1 MTVIYNIIELMLTKK
16 HTTTILTILY
26 FSLFFGVYLNEDSLG
41 GAFSDYKGLF
51 YISEEFRDDFFYSF
65 LNYDEIGNRHSPFFY
80 ILRSALPFNEIF
92 QRIFFLHIYL
102 LIPIFFYKSLKKIFK
117 TTPKNNLKLLAFV
130 LLLFPTY
137 RSYSIWPD
145 PHLLGVLFFTISIYF
160 FLKFKENKENLKN
173 SVLNTIYLALSAYSS
188 PNFGIFVIYFFYEFY
203 LRFDISKKL
212 ILIIF
217 LNIILSIPFFYYL
230 FYLDVNFI
238 FKDNSWDI
246 GENFYSKENISNK
259 ILIISSIFCF
269 YLIPILNHKKIISDF
284 NLMHIIDI
292 RLMSF
297 ILFFLFCCYFFD
309 FTSAYNLTNS
319 GGGFFYNISKFLFNN
334 NYLFYLINFLAFIF
348 IGKASFANIKNCLL
362 FLCLVLS
369 NPQVT
374 IWQAN
379 FSPTLFCLILLLF
392 SIDFIKKNFALKRIF
407 FIYLYFGSYLMINF
421 AKNILI

>member
-1 MTVIYNIIELMLTKK
+1 MLTKK
-16 HTTTILTILY
+16 YTILILTILY
-26 FSLFFGVYLNEDSLG
+26 FSLFLGVYLDEDSLG
-41 GAFSDYKGLF
+41 GAFSDYEGLY
-51 YISEEFRDDFFYSF
+51 YITENFKNNFIYTL
-65 LNYDEIGNRHSPFFY
+65 LNYDEVGNRHSPIFY
-80 ILRSALPFNEIF
+80 ILRSGLPLNEMF
-92 QRIFFLHIYL
+92 QRIFFLNIYL
-102 LIPIFFYKSLKKIFK
+102 LIPIFFYKSLKIIFK

-130 LLLFPTY
+130 LLLLPTY

-145 PHLLGVLFFTISIYF
+145 PHLLGVLFFIISIYY
-160 FLKFKENKENLKN
+160 FLKFRENVKGFKDSIL
-173 SVLNTIYLALSAYSS
+173 STIFLALSAYSS

-334 NYLFYLINFLAFIF
+334 NYLFYLINFFVFLL
-348 IGKASFANIKNCLL
+348 IGKSFFTNKKNSLL
-362 FLCLVLS
+362 FLCLILS

-379 FSPTLFCLILLLF
+379 FSPTLFFLILLLF
-392 SIDFIKKNFALKRIF
+392 SFDFIKKNFDIKRIF
-407 FIYLYFGSYLMINF
+407 LIYLYFASYLVVNF

>member
-1 MTVIYNIIELMLTKK
+1 MLTKK
-16 HTTTILTILY
+16 HTIVILTILY

-41 GAFSDYKGLF
+41 GALSDYKGLF
-51 YISEEFRDDFFYSF
+51 YISEEFRNDFFYTL
-65 LNYDEIGNRHSPFFY
+65 LNYDEIGNRHSPIFY
-80 ILRSALPFNEIF
+80 ILRSTLPFNEIF
-92 QRIFFLHIYL
+92 HRIFFLHVYL

-130 LLLFPTY
+130 LLLFPTF

-145 PHLLGVLFFTISIYF
+145 PHLLGVMFFTISIYYF
-160 FLKFKENKENLKN
+160 IKFRENKEYLKN
-173 SVLNTIYLALSAYSS
+173 SALNTIFLVLSAYSS
-188 PNFGIFVIYFFYEFY
+188 PNFGIFVIFFLYEFY
-203 LRFDISKKL
+203 LRFGISKKL
-212 ILIIF
+212 ILIIL

-238 FKDNSWDI
+238 FNRNSWDI

-259 ILIISSIFCF
+259 ILIISSIFFF
-269 YLIPILNHKKIISDF
+269 YLIPFLNHKKIISYF

-292 RLMSF
+292 RLMSS

-334 NYLFYLINFLAFIF
+334 NYLFYLINFFVFLL
-348 IGKASFANIKNCLL
+348 IGKSFFTNKKNSLL
-362 FLCLVLS
+362 FLCLILS

-379 FSPTLFCLILLLF
+379 FSPTLFFLILLLF
-392 SIDFIKKNFALKRIF
+392 SFDFIKKNFDIKRIF
-407 FIYLYFGSYLMINF
+407 LIYLYFASYLVVNF